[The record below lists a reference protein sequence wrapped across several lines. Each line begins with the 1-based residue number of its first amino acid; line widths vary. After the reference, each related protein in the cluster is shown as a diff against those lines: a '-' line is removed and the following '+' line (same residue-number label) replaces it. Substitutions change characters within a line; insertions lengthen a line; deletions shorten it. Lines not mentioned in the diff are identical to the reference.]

1 MEDLTAPL
9 LEFGARVW
17 SETEEDCDAFEDILV
32 NFGQNVKKVEQVAF
46 QFIDDSFSSLKS
58 VSNALDLVVRLQST
72 SQDEGQH
79 NLLQKHM
86 STKIEKIIT

>member
-1 MEDLTAPL
+1 M
-9 LEFGARVW
+9 
-17 SETEEDCDAFEDILV
+17 
-32 NFGQNVKKVEQVAF
+32 EQVAF

-86 STKIEKIIT
+86 STKIEKIITQYCQELQRSLDEFNQ

>member
-1 MEDLTAPL
+1 M
-9 LEFGARVW
+9 
-17 SETEEDCDAFEDILV
+17 
-32 NFGQNVKKVEQVAF
+32 EQVAF

-86 STKIEKIIT
+86 STKIEKIITQYCQELQRSLDEFN